1 MLNGQKIIILGDFSV
16 GERLTHSAYCLDLGH
31 LAEFGSELAPKEIKP

>member
-16 GERLTHSAYCLDLGH
+16 GERLTHSVHGNSDGNKVSPEYIWIGYSAIL
-31 LAEFGSELAPKEIKP
+31 

>member
-16 GERLTHSAYCLDLGH
+16 GERLTHSGH
-31 LAEFGSELAPKEIKP
+31 TETRQLRLWLRRP